1 MVDGRRGR
9 VQSQSIVNCQ
19 PSLLIISPLYL
30 HLQFTRTTMS
40 QEPEKIA
47 EAPAPIE
54 LEPAVTTPLQ
64 PEASA
69 PEPHHE
75 IKVFS
80 APVASTST
88 AETPTEEG
96 EPSKTCTSPLYPVL
110 RRRNRMRADVSAE
123 INDAYFEPS
132 LSDVQSYHATVISR
146 SKRLNEAPLLTSKHR
161 DEEKAV
167 REKKK
172 AEKWPTVCCLSF
184 R

>member
-1 MVDGRRGR
+1 MGDGRRGR

-30 HLQFTRTTMS
+30 HLQFTRTAMS
-40 QEPEKIA
+40 QEPENIA

-54 LEPAVTTPLQ
+54 LEPAVTTTPQ
-64 PEASA
+64 PETQV
-69 PEPHHE
+69 PETQNE

-80 APVASTST
+80 APVASIST
-88 AETPTEEG
+88 AETPSEEG
-96 EPSKTCTSPLYPVL
+96 EPSKTCTSPLFSVL
-110 RRRNRMRADVSAE
+110 RRRNRMRADITAE

-161 DEEKAV
+161 DEEKAM

-172 AEKWPTVCCLSF
+172 AEKWPTVRLL
-184 R
+184 

>member
-1 MVDGRRGR
+1 MD
-9 VQSQSIVNCQ
+9 
-19 PSLLIISPLYL
+19 
-30 HLQFTRTTMS
+30 

-47 EAPAPIE
+47 EVSAPIE
-54 LEPAVTTPLQ
+54 LEPEATTPPQ
-64 PEASA
+64 PEASV
-69 PEPHHE
+69 PGPHHE

-88 AETPTEEG
+88 VETPTDEG
-96 EPSKTCTSPLYPVL
+96 GSSKTCTSPLFSIL
-110 RRRNRMRADVSAE
+110 GRRKRMAADVTAE
-123 INDAYFEPS
+123 INDEYFEPS

-172 AEKWPTVCCLSF
+172 AEKWPTVRLLF
-184 R
+184 TG

>member
-1 MVDGRRGR
+1 
-9 VQSQSIVNCQ
+9 
-19 PSLLIISPLYL
+19 
-30 HLQFTRTTMS
+30 MS
-40 QEPEKIA
+40 QEPEQIA

-54 LEPAVTTPLQ
+54 LEPAVATPPQ
-64 PEASA
+64 PDAA
-69 PEPHHE
+69 VPEPQNE

-96 EPSKTCTSPLYPVL
+96 ESSKPCTSPLFVVL
-110 RRRNRMRADVSAE
+110 RIRRRKRLRANLEAE

-172 AEKWPTVCCLSF
+172 AEKWPTVRCSSP
-184 R
+184 RRRVEMEWNEADG

>member
-1 MVDGRRGR
+1 
-9 VQSQSIVNCQ
+9 
-19 PSLLIISPLYL
+19 
-30 HLQFTRTTMS
+30 MS
-40 QEPEKIA
+40 QEPDKIA
-47 EAPAPIE
+47 EAPVSSK
-54 LEPAVTTPLQ
+54 LEPTVTTTPQ
-64 PEASA
+64 PEASV

-88 AETPTEEG
+88 VETPTEEG
-96 EPSKTCTSPLYPVL
+96 ESSKTCTSPLFSVL
-110 RRRNRMRADVSAE
+110 RGRKRMTADVTAD

-161 DEEKAV
+161 DEEKAI

-172 AEKWPTVCCLSF
+172 AEKWPTVRLL
-184 R
+184 RNDTRWNGADW